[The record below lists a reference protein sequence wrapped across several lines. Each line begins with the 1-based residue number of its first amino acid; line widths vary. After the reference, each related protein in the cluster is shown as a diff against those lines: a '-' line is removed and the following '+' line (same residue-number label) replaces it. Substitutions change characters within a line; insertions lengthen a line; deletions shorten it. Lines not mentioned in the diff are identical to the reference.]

1 MNNVGI
7 FILYYLK
14 CYLYIVASPWSGVR
28 TIIGNI
34 DQPVSLSNNNTLHK
48 VVVILGCKIDYG
60 CNPGTS
66 IPTKLASSD
75 EQAGAYS

>member
-1 MNNVGI
+1 MGI
-7 FILYYLK
+7 FSSYDLQ
-14 CYLYIVASPWSGVR
+14 CYR
-28 TIIGNI
+28 NI

-48 VVVILGCKIDYG
+48 VAVILGCKIDYG